1 MSFKNK
7 VVIVTGSSSGIGAST
22 AIEFAKEGAQV
33 VLVGRNEAKLTNVRE
48 QCEKVGKK
56 PLIVKAD
63 VSKDDDAKTIINKTI
78 EHFGKLDVLVNNAGM
93 GGWQDILKDGFM
105 ETYDRIMNIN
115 LRAPV
120 YITHLAI
127 PYLIKSKGN
136 IINVSSV
143 AGISTVGLEDSTP
156 YCISKAGISHFSRSV
171 ALKLAPYGIRVNT
184 VSPGPV
190 YTDILANSS
199 ADEALF
205 EQFKRDTAL
214 KRVSEP
220 KEIADLILFLASDKA
235 KGITGSDFVSD
246 NGRLIK

>member
-1 MSFKNK
+1 MSFENK

-33 VLVGRNEAKLTNVRE
+33 VLVGRNEAKLKNVLE

-56 PLIVKAD
+56 PLVVKAD
-63 VSKDDDAKTIINKTI
+63 VSNDDDARIIINKTI
-78 EHFGKLDVLVNNAGM
+78 EHFEKLDVLVNNAGTDEEH
-93 GGWQDILKDGFM
+93 DILKDDFM
-105 ETYDRIMNIN
+105 ESHDRIMNIN

-136 IINVSSV
+136 IINVASV
-143 AGISTVGLEDSTP
+143 VGIVTGGFEDSTS

-171 ALKLAPYGIRVNT
+171 ALKLAPYGIRVNI

-190 YTDILANSS
+190 YTDILNHSS
-199 ADEALF
+199 QKDVMY
-205 EQFKRDTAL
+205 EQFKLATAL

-235 KGITGSDFVSD
+235 KGITGSNFVAD
-246 NGRLIK
+246 NGILVK

>member
-1 MSFKNK
+1 MSFENK

-22 AIEFAKEGAQV
+22 AIEFAKEGAHV
-33 VLVGRNEAKLTNVRE
+33 VLVGRNEAKLKNVSQ

-63 VSKDDDAKTIINKTI
+63 VSNDDDAKIIINKTI
-78 EHFGKLDVLVNNAGM
+78 ENFGKLDVLVNNAGM
-93 GGWQDILKDGFM
+93 GVAHDILKDDFM
-105 ETYDRIMNIN
+105 KTYDRIMITN

-120 YITHLAI
+120 YITHLAS

-136 IINVSSV
+136 IINVSSI
-143 AGISTVGLEDSTP
+143 AGISTLELEDSIP
-156 YCISKAGISHFSRSV
+156 YSISKAGLSHFSRNI
-171 ALKLAPYGIRVNT
+171 ALKLAPYGIRVNV

-199 ADEALF
+199 FDEALF
-205 EQFKRDTAL
+205 EQFKLRTAL

-246 NGRLIK
+246 NGRLLM